1 MNVKVY
7 FINFYIFFQN
17 HDFKYSF
24 GSKAVKQSL
33 QFFARHDEKITGVP
47 TSDKTV
53 PAAEAV
59 SQIGSEITKAAD
71 ASKKRRLETLDQ
83 EAVDNQTRQRR
94 HDEEET
100 IEETRQE
107 EDRTMTGL
115 AGSLAEDVVED
126 IISPTTLTPS
136 KGIFTYVF

>member
-1 MNVKVY
+1 MY
-7 FINFYIFFQN
+7 FINFHIFFQN

-24 GSKAVKQSL
+24 GSKVVKQSL
-33 QFFARHDEKITGVP
+33 QFFARNDERTSGLP

-53 PAAEAV
+53 PAAEAL

-136 KGIFTYVF
+136 KGIFTSVF